1 MRIIGLLTIGVLLV
15 AGATVAQAQQDQTQ
29 PVGTMMELMSSM
41 IHPASNEI
49 LLTITRGGPQNDKEW
64 AAVQRSAVTLAE
76 SGNLLMMRGR
86 ARDQGQWMRDSK
98 ALVDVGAAAYRAAK
112 AKDANALAA
121 LSGQID
127 ASCVSCH
134 KAYRPNVHPKAQ

>member
-1 MRIIGLLTIGVLLV
+1 MRIIGLFSIGVLLV
-15 AGATVAQAQQDQTQ
+15 VSATMAQAQQDQTQ
-29 PVGTMMELMSSM
+29 PVGTMMEIMASM

-49 LLTITRGGPQNDKEW
+49 LLTIARGGPQNDKEW
-64 AAVQRSAVTLAE
+64 ALVQRSAVTLAE

-86 ARDQGQWMRDSK
+86 ARDQGEWMKDSK
-98 ALVDVGAAAYRAAK
+98 MLVDVAAAAYRAAK

-127 ASCVSCH
+127 ASCVNCH
-134 KAYRPNVHPKAQ
+134 KQYRPNVHPKAQ

>member
-1 MRIIGLLTIGVLLV
+1 MRIIGLLSIGVLLV
-15 AGATVAQAQQDQTQ
+15 AGAAFAQAPQDQTQ
-29 PVGTMMELMSSM
+29 PVGTMMEIMASM
-41 IHPASNEI
+41 VHPASNEI

-64 AAVQRSAVTLAE
+64 AAVQKSAIQLAE

-86 ARDQGQWMRDSK
+86 ARDQGVWMRDSK

-127 ASCVSCH
+127 ASCVNCH
-134 KAYRPNVHPKAQ
+134 RAYRPNVHPKAQ

>member
-1 MRIIGLLTIGVLLV
+1 MRIIGLFSIGVLLV
-15 AGATVAQAQQDQTQ
+15 AGATMGQAQQDQTQ
-29 PVGTMMELMSSM
+29 PVGTMMEIMASM

-86 ARDQGQWMRDSK
+86 ARDQGEWIKDSK
-98 ALVDVGAAAYRAAK
+98 MLVDVAAAAYRAAK

-127 ASCVSCH
+127 ASCVNCH
-134 KAYRPNVHPKAQ
+134 KQYRPNVHPKAQ